1 MKGRSFDYDVAIIGG
16 GPAGASTA
24 LHLVRAE
31 GIAPNRIVVLDKARF
46 PRDKPCAGAISPLG
60 IGTLEAMGI
69 AVDVPRVTLAGARVI
84 AESGAGETLAPMGIV
99 VCRREFDAWL
109 LETARHDGVVVR
121 DGDGVTG
128 IARIAD
134 GYRLMTASGAVQ
146 SRFVAICD
154 GSGSTSRKLLGLRES
169 ARKGHLYVLESP
181 EVPSDIAA
189 GRKLAE
195 FDLRVVGDGIQGYYW
210 DFPTAQGGMV
220 PLVSR
225 GIYHANL
232 SSNRAVKASLARAL
246 DQRGIDI
253 AHVKLKAFSTR
264 PFVRS
269 SVLAIDGAIL
279 VGEAAGINRA
289 TGEGIAP
296 AIVMAK
302 IAARHIARAVRTGS
316 SARFEVYSR
325 DVLSS
330 CIGRHMLQSA
340 ALTRF
345 VYGAIGTVGVV
356 ARRYL
361 VRSPY
366 GRAAALKWYCGEPL
380 SLFTQIRLGAGLMA
394 ATHIRRGVWP
404 YAPTRTAR

>member
-1 MKGRSFDYDVAIIGG
+1 VKGSPFDYDVAIVGG

-31 GIAPNRIVVLDKARF
+31 GIAPDRIVVLDKACF

-60 IGTLEAMGI
+60 IGALEAMGL
-69 AVDVPRVTLAGARVI
+69 AVDVPRVTLAGARVV
-84 AESGAGETLAPMGIV
+84 AESGAGETRAPMGIV
-99 VCRREFDAWL
+99 VGRREFDAWL
-109 LETARHDGVVVR
+109 LAAARQNGVVVR

-128 IARIAD
+128 IARMAG
-134 GYRLMTASGAVQ
+134 GYQLTTASGAVR
-146 SRFVAICD
+146 SRFVALCD

-169 ARKGHLYVLESP
+169 ARKGHLYVFESP
-181 EVPSDIAA
+181 KVSSDIAV
-189 GRKLAE
+189 GRRLAE
-195 FDLRVVGDGIQGYYW
+195 FDLRVAGDGVQGYFWNFPTIQGGK
-210 DFPTAQGGMV
+210 T
-220 PLVSR
+220 LVSR

-232 SSNRAVKASLARAL
+232 SCDRASNRAVKASLARAL
-246 DQRGIDI
+246 DACGINI

-302 IAARHIARAVRTGS
+302 IAAHHIARAVRTGS
-316 SARFEVYSR
+316 PRFEGYAR
-325 DVLSS
+325 DVFSS
-330 CIGRHMLQSA
+330 CMGRHMLQSA
-340 ALTRF
+340 ALTRL
-345 VYGAIGTVGVV
+345 VYGRVGVV

-366 GRAAALKWYCGEPL
+366 GRAAALKWYCGESL

-394 ATHIRRGVWP
+394 ATMPKPLSI
-404 YAPTRTAR
+404 